1 MEGIKISKNVDLSL
15 YCTIFYIFIPLC
27 NGSIVILASW
37 FVGGVFDLI
46 GFLRS
51 TSDFCPPVNVHST
64 GTSTRYFKTG
74 HHLSHCG

>member
-1 MEGIKISKNVDLSL
+1 MAIYVFALFL
-15 YCTIFYIFIPLC
+15 YFHPTVH
-27 NGSIVILASW
+27 IVLILASW

-64 GTSTRYFKTG
+64 LVLVQDILKQGITFPLWVASI
-74 HHLSHCG
+74 